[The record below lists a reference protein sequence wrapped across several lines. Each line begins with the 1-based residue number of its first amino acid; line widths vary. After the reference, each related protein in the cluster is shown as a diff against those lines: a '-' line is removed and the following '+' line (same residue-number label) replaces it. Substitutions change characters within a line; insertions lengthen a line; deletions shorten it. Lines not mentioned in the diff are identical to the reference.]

1 MGEASRAI
9 FRTEAVNRYI
19 QGREQAIL
27 PQDHIRGVTSLS
39 QTADVLAQCAPDL
52 LLIEC
57 SGNDLAAAFD
67 PAFVDMRISLVD
79 ITDGERVLTRGG
91 TGLTR
96 SDLLLLNKSDLL
108 IQREMLSEERLLDL
122 RKQREGRPS
131 LVTSLLNGAG
141 LDAVV
146 EHIERFLQQSPQ
158 EHTMRAEN
166 LALVEEQWF
175 WGYKLSRGAHSH
187 FGSDAALRRNPVCPL
202 PMSSAPMRY
211 EQDGSIAW
219 DQMWT
224 DFCDLAA
231 LGGPPHRGTLL
242 EPVALTEI
250 VADPAGYHAALA
262 EIERG
267 LRLVAGLPGVQ
278 SSLPGW
284 TGLACEN
291 ETMAIWLQKAILAEN
306 VSVRRQRQV
315 IYLPV
320 GPRFRLKE
328 EVKNVITAVAKTHHY
343 WQEHL
348 RHLQQR
354 EVLSGQESLPEMW
367 FAEKGS

>member
-1 MGEASRAI
+1 M
-9 FRTEAVNRYI
+9 V
-19 QGREQAIL
+19 
-27 PQDHIRGVTSLS
+27 
-39 QTADVLAQCAPDL
+39 
-52 LLIEC
+52 
-57 SGNDLAAAFD
+57 
-67 PAFVDMRISLVD
+67 
-79 ITDGERVLTRGG
+79 
-91 TGLTR
+91 
-96 SDLLLLNKSDLL
+96 
-108 IQREMLSEERLLDL
+108 DL
-122 RKQREGRPS
+122 RKQREGRPYF
-131 LVTSLLNGAG
+131 LTSLLNGAG

-146 EHIERFLQQSPQ
+146 EHIERFLQQLPE
-158 EHTMRAEN
+158 EHTAREEN
-166 LALVEEQWF
+166 LALVEVQWF

-187 FGSDAALRRNPVCPL
+187 FGSDAALRRNPVCSL

-211 EQDGSIAW
+211 DQDGSIAW

-242 EPVALTEI
+242 EPVAPTEI
-250 VADPAGYHAALA
+250 SADPAGYQSALA

-267 LRLVAGLPGVQ
+267 LRLVSGLPVVQ

-306 VSVRRQRQV
+306 VSVRREKQV

-328 EVKNVITAVAKTHHY
+328 EVKNVITALAKTHHY

-354 EVLSGQESLPEMW
+354 EVLSSQHLLPKMR
-367 FAEKGS
+367 FFEKGI